1 MTTRVRAPFVCQAVS
16 TAAWRRPSRVDPTRT
31 ALREAAYI
39 LRTRFE
45 WGDGEVVDFTKRR
58 GDLFMSGAILPTAT
72 GEWAESPFV
81 RWKAADDAA
90 EKTGRP
96 DEIRAWHVVADLPP
110 GLSKGEWFDRAE
122 QMVRAVL
129 PDTAIAEMAGHMPFD
144 GTPPHL
150 HLLVA
155 PRYANDRHGYGR
167 VAFCIY
173 RRLNEQLRASWLDW
187 LT

>member
-1 MTTRVRAPFVCQAVS
+1 MSARVRAPFVCQAVS

-58 GDLFMSGAILPTAT
+58 ADLFMSGAILPSSTE
-72 GEWAESPFV
+72 EWAESPFL

-90 EKTGRP
+90 ESTCRA
-96 DEIRAWHVVADLPP
+96 DEIRAWHVVADLPN
-110 GLSKGEWFDRAE
+110 GYSKGEWFDRAE
-122 QMVRAVL
+122 KMVRSVL
-129 PDTAIAEMAGHMPFD
+129 PDSAIAEMAGHMPFD

-155 PRYANDRHGYGR
+155 PRHANDRHGYGR

-187 LT
+187 LA

>member
-1 MTTRVRAPFVCQAVS
+1 MSARVRAPFVCQAVS
-16 TAAWRRPSRVDPTRT
+16 TAAWRRPSGVDPTRT

-58 GDLFMSGAILPTAT
+58 ADLFMSGAILPYSSDSERRARSCV
-72 GEWAESPFV
+72 GS
-81 RWKAADDAA
+81 
-90 EKTGRP
+90 RP
-96 DEIRAWHVVADLPP
+96 TMPPRA
-110 GLSKGEWFDRAE
+110 
-122 QMVRAVL
+122 RAVPTRSERGMWSPTCRAVARKASGLTAPRRWFGRSL
-129 PDTAIAEMAGHMPFD
+129 PDSAIAEMAGHMPFD
-144 GTPPHL
+144 GKPPHL

-155 PRYANDRHGYGR
+155 PRHANDRHGYGR

-187 LT
+187 LA